1 MFCAKCGKEIDDEAV
16 VCPYCGVATDNLK
29 PKEKT
34 MFCSKCGKE
43 IDAEAVVCP
52 YCGVPTKNFKQ
63 EQSAQQ
69 PVINITNTNENIN
82 QNRNVAGGV
91 AYPAKSK
98 MVALLL
104 AIFLGGLGVH
114 RFYLGKTGTGIIW
127 LLTFG
132 CYGIGWIV
140 DIIMIAIGAMRD
152 KHGMPLV

>member
-1 MFCAKCGKEIDDEAV
+1 MFCAKCGKEIDDKAV

-98 MVALLL
+98 MSLCCWPSSWA
-104 AIFLGGLGVH
+104 AWG
-114 RFYLGKTGTGIIW
+114 Y
-127 LLTFG
+127 
-132 CYGIGWIV
+132 
-140 DIIMIAIGAMRD
+140 IASISARPVPVSSGSSPLDAM
-152 KHGMPLV
+152 G